1 MLPPNYFKLFQV
13 KIDDC
18 ALDAENAATTL
29 TNLAAL
35 FYNGAELFVSGC
47 AVQVEHRNDILR
59 RDAALLFHQFDNPV
73 NHHSALFMSFW
84 SWHR

>member
-13 KIDDC
+13 KIDGC
-18 ALDAENAATTL
+18 ALDAENAAATV

-35 FYNGAELFVSGC
+35 LYNGAELFVSGC
-47 AVQVEHRNDILR
+47 AVQVEHRNEILR
-59 RDAALLFHQFDNPV
+59 RDAAMLFHQLDNPID
-73 NHHSALFMSFW
+73 NPGALVMRFW